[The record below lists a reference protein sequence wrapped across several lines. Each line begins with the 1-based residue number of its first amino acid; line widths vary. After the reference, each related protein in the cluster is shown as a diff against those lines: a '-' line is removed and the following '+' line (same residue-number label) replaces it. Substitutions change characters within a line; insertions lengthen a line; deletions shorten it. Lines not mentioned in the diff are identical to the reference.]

1 MPDATST
8 TLAAGLLI
16 ASASVAGLLG
26 ALHLLFTYSGERFE
40 PRDAALAEA
49 LRRVP
54 PRISRQTTM
63 WRAARGFHASHS
75 LGVLLFATV
84 WIYLAGWQFAF
95 LRSTPFLLG
104 LGQVVLLAYL
114 QLARLYWFSIPLR
127 GIALASVLYAAGLL
141 TLHGAG

>member
-1 MPDATST
+1 MPDAASSS
-8 TLAAGLLI
+8 LAAGLLI
-16 ASASVAGLLG
+16 AGAGVAGLLG
-26 ALHLLFTYSGERFE
+26 ALHLLFTFHGERFE
-40 PRDAALAEA
+40 PRDAVLAEA
-49 LRRVP
+49 LRQIS

-95 LRSTPFLLG
+95 LRNAPFLLG

-114 QLARLYWFSIPLR
+114 ALAWRYWFSIPLR
-127 GIALASVLYAAGLL
+127 GIALAGLLYGAGLL
-141 TLHGAG
+141 VLTRAG